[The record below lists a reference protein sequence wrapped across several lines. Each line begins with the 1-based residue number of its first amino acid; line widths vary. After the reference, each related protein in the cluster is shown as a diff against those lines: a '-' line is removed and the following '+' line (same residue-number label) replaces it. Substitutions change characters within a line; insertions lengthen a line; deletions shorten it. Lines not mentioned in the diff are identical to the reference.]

1 MVRHSVSC
9 SSAAGSWTTI
19 PRRAAVEIAPMI
31 ATGIAISSGHG
42 VAITTK
48 SAAKA
53 AGPRPPVEVTSRAAP
68 TGPRQT
74 SRRSWPPGTTRAR
87 TRPKS
92 RPGTES
98 VGSRPF
104 ATSVPSTYNRLARR
118 HAGNPALAYGTVIAT
133 GSGMARIR
141 RVMYTTD
148 LSTASRR
155 AFGTAITLAKGNRHA
170 DDRARHRPDRAA
182 RSGGVPGHEHVGA
195 NRRAGATMGR
205 HSLGAARR
213 KGPRPRPSGNDAALR
228 RRPSRHIVK
237 AARAMRTDVV
247 VMGTHGR
254 TGFSRLL
261 LGSVAERV
269 IAAVACPVVVVRGT

>member
-1 MVRHSVSC
+1 
-9 SSAAGSWTTI
+9 
-19 PRRAAVEIAPMI
+19 MI

-87 TRPKS
+87 THPKS

-148 LSTASRR
+148 SRPR
-155 AFGTAITLAKGNRHA
+155 HGARSALRSRWRKGTATLTIVHVIVPIVPLVPEEYL
-170 DDRARHRPDRAA
+170 DTSTWARID
-182 RSGGVPGHEHVGA
+182 VQ
-195 NRRAGATMGR
+195 
-205 HSLGAARR
+205 ARR
-213 KGPRPRPSGNDAALR
+213 WADTRLARL
-228 RRPSRHIVK
+228 
-237 AARAMRTDVV
+237 AARARARGLRVTTLLFEGDRRA
-247 VMGTHGR
+247 TS
-254 TGFSRLL
+254 SRRR
-261 LGSVAERV
+261 ERRE
-269 IAAVACPVVVVRGT
+269 PTSS